1 MDPLL
6 DTDSEL
12 WFGER
17 GPLNTI
23 IQYKLRQALHSEQT
37 PFQRI
42 DIFDSYDYGRILVLD
57 GAVMFT
63 ERDEFIYHEMITHI
77 PLLLHPS
84 PKELLII
91 GGGDGGVAREAARH
105 ESLDT
110 ITLVEIDGRVV
121 ECCREYF
128 PSVAAGLD
136 EIRLQLEI
144 RDGIEFVR
152 EAPASNYDVL
162 IVDSTDP
169 LGPAQGL
176 FNRGFYADCLRILR
190 EGGIIVVQS
199 ESPFVLPRVL
209 TEIHSALA
217 ELFGHVAPYWTA
229 IPTYPSGQMYFM
241 LASKQPVGDHPLR
254 PEFFEHQEPH
264 LRYLTPELSRS
275 CFAVPAEVR
284 RMLAGGLKAEISSY

>member
-6 DTDSEL
+6 DTSHEL

-23 IQYKLRQALHSEQT
+23 VKYKLRQALHSEQT

-42 DIFDSYDYGRILVLD
+42 DIFESFDYGRILVLD

-63 ERDEFIYHEMITHI
+63 EGDEFIYHEMITHI

-84 PKELLII
+84 PKDLLII

-105 ESLDT
+105 ESLDA

-121 ECCREYF
+121 ECCRTYF
-128 PSVAAGLD
+128 PTVAAGL
-136 EIRLQLEI
+136 EEPRLRLEI

-152 EAPASNYDVL
+152 DAPACSCDVVV
-162 IVDSTDP
+162 VDSTDP

-176 FNRGFYADCLRILR
+176 FNRDFYAGCSRVLRAD
-190 EGGIIVVQS
+190 GIMVVQS
-199 ESPFVLPRVL
+199 ESPYVLPRVL
-209 TEIHSALA
+209 TEVHAALA
-217 ELFGHVAPYWTA
+217 ELFSHVAPYWAA
-229 IPTYPSGQMYFM
+229 IPTYPSGQIYFT
-241 LASKQPVGDHPLR
+241 LASKRPVGVHPLR
-254 PEFFEHQEPH
+254 PEFFKSHGPD
-264 LRYLTPELSRS
+264 LRYLTPEIFSS
-275 CFAVPAEVR
+275 CFAVPAEVG
-284 RMLAGGLKAEISSY
+284 RMLAGGLKPESGR